1 MYNPASF
8 SEKDESVLAGLIK
21 RYPLGTL
28 ITSGPSGLRASQIPF
43 LFRPNGERSLVAHLA
58 RANDHWKD
66 LAETSDCLVV
76 FQGAENYV
84 TPSWYPSKKETGKVV
99 PTWNYE
105 TVQVRGVPKVIHDA
119 EWLKNLV
126 TTLTAEMEAPRQK
139 PWQVSDAPDDFIAA
153 QLKAIVGLEIE
164 ITSVEGKWKMSQ
176 NRTAQDAKGV
186 ALGLADPGDPHHN
199 PEVAAI
205 VASRNQS

>member
-1 MYNPASF
+1 MQPANF
-8 SEKDESVLAGLIK
+8 ALLVVRQGDAGLAGHLQALL
-21 RYPLGTL
+21 YLGHVE
-28 ITSGPSGLRASQIPF
+28 QV
-43 LFRPNGERSLVAHLA
+43 LVE
-58 RANDHWKD
+58 D

-139 PWQVSDAPDDFIAA
+139 PWQVSDAPHDFIDA